1 MQKREVKMAKKKIN
15 NKKTKAKKPKKRITS
30 LKKAKNTR
38 IKKQKKKITSKTKIK
53 NLLDKMP
60 EAAELLF
67 DAGLFCV
74 GCPMSMNET
83 IGQGCKAHGMKKKE
97 IEELIKKINQKLEQ

>member
-1 MQKREVKMAKKKIN
+1 MQKKEVKMAKKKIN
-15 NKKTKAKKPKKRITS
+15 NKKTKAKKPKKR
-30 LKKAKNTR
+30 
-38 IKKQKKKITSKTKIK
+38 ITSKTKIK

-97 IEELIKKINQKLEQ
+97 IEELIKKINQKLKQ